1 MNKLFHL
8 ILTDIKLLSKSKV
21 FYLKLILFPCILI
34 LIISAMFGNTNNK
47 ENPAFPVVFYS
58 EDNVVNGKTEQI
70 CIGNIFLD
78 LLRSQEV
85 QKLFAVTPV
94 SDYAEGE
101 AFINNKKASVFIYI
115 PHNFS
120 QSYVNNS
127 PCSIN
132 LIADNNKQIDKQ
144 IVKIIVDRFI
154 RNLEL
159 MRLKKTEITGS
170 IIHDSYP
177 VKLTRKSI
185 NTVVHPLTIMQYE
198 SIAMT
203 VMFSILTAFELAH
216 GIVDDKLNNTQLRI
230 KSTPTLNIFY
240 ALGKVAG
247 IVLAIVVQM
256 SIVMI
261 ISHFIFHV
269 EFGNMINLLLITI
282 CYGFAIG
289 SIVFCAGT
297 AANDHMAISSVAS
310 FILYGFSFLGGS
322 FVDKDSLPA
331 SLQVIQKLIPNGKA
345 INCYI
350 NVYQGRSLGYI
361 YADLIVL
368 LIIGLLF
375 FSIGLYLYGERRF
388 IKNADAGN
396 DKKPVKATLL

>member
-8 ILTDIKLLSKSKV
+8 ILTDIRLLAKSKM

-34 LIISAMFGNTNNK
+34 LIISAMFGNTDKVNT
-47 ENPAFPVVFYS
+47 AFSVVYYS
-58 EDNVVNGKTEQI
+58 EDNVVNSKTEQI
-70 CIGNIFLD
+70 CFGNIFLD
-78 LLRSQEV
+78 ILRSQEV
-85 QKLFAVTPV
+85 QKLFTVIPV

-101 AFINNKKASVFIYI
+101 AFINNKKASVFIYV
-115 PHNFS
+115 PQNFS

-127 PCSIN
+127 PSSIN
-132 LIADNNKQIDKQ
+132 LIADNKKQNDKK
-144 IVKIIVDRFI
+144 IVKIIVDKFI
-154 RNLEL
+154 RYMELLRLE
-159 MRLKKTEITGS
+159 KSEFTGAVDS
-170 IIHDSYP
+170 INDSDM
-177 VKLTRKSI
+177 VKLTRIST
-185 NTVVHPLTIMQYE
+185 NTGAHPLTVMQYE

-247 IVLAIVVQM
+247 MVLAIVVQM

-261 ISHFIFHV
+261 ISHFLFHV
-269 EFGNMINLLLITI
+269 QIGNIIDLLIITI

-289 SIVFCAGT
+289 SIVFCAGS
-297 AANDHMAISSVAS
+297 AANDHMAISSVAA
-310 FILYGFSFLGGS
+310 FILYGFSFIGGS

-345 INCYI
+345 INCYV
-350 NVYQGRSLGYI
+350 NVYQGRNLMHI
-361 YADLIVL
+361 YSDLAVL
-368 LIIGLLF
+368 LMIGLLF
-375 FSIGLYLYGERRF
+375 FSFGLYLYGERRF
-388 IKNADAGN
+388 LKCRCR
-396 DKKPVKATLL
+396 K